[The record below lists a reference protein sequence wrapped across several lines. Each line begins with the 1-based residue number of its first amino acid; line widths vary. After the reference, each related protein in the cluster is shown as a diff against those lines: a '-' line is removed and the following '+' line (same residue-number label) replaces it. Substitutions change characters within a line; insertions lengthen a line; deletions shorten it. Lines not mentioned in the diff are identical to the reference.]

1 MWFGHDIE
9 VSNASS
15 GVRHSVVQGRDRP
28 GLAAKSK
35 LCRMRGNMRKPFYSE
50 DQVAQIDS
58 RLQPLVFSG
67 QSRESLAV
75 RDVGGAW
82 AHLIVNWCVTVPEGR
97 NSVSRDPF
105 LELRFNAIC
114 IVVEYGST
122 YFRCVYSA

>member
-15 GVRHSVVQGRDRP
+15 GVRHSVVQGGDRP

-35 LCRMRGNMRKPFYSE
+35 LCRVRGNMRKPFYSE

-67 QSRESLAV
+67 QSRESGCA
-75 RDVGGAW
+75 GCG
-82 AHLIVNWCVTVPEGR
+82 
-97 NSVSRDPF
+97 
-105 LELRFNAIC
+105 
-114 IVVEYGST
+114 
-122 YFRCVYSA
+122 RCVGAFNCRLVHHCARRQKQCLQGPFSGIEVQC